1 MTESPFR
8 LVLKGGTLHRRVPEG
23 VRHPVSGHD
32 DPQGERLPMRDD
44 FWTSEEYDERA
55 HDLYND
61 GDYDGALETLKE
73 GLALYPEAVEL
84 YVGLGYARL
93 AREEFAWARQAF
105 AHALHL
111 EASHEDAMV
120 GMGEV
125 LLRLGQ
131 VREAERL
138 FATVE
143 SLGFED
149 DVELMLTMGRA
160 LYRSGR
166 HAHARDVFARLV
178 AARPDSAEAAA
189 ALAYALHRL
198 GDEVGAARQLRRA
211 LRLAPDLHE
220 ARIYLGHVL
229 YDRGDG
235 IAALREFERVPPVE
249 HWDVLALY
257 RLIELKTGL
266 LQWDLEDPRLRP
278 WRRRL
283 DELEALEDDPV
294 ERLLAEVEA
303 TMGGDGSPWSLRDE
317 NQLELFQSGEESD
330 DGVQVMVRLPGGLSF
345 RGSWLEVVRQMRD
358 EAGYGHEP
366 IQEFMRRLT
375 EGWHERAGVEIPAT
389 DPEAFLRGAAGAGLL
404 RLIIEE

>member
-1 MTESPFR
+1 MAMP
-8 LVLKGGTLHRRVPEG
+8 
-23 VRHPVSGHD
+23 
-32 DPQGERLPMRDD
+32 DD
-44 FWTSEEYDERA
+44 FWSSEEYDERA

-105 AHALHL
+105 GHALNL
-111 EASHEDAMV
+111 EAGHEDAMV

-125 LLRLGQ
+125 LLRLGR
-131 VREAERL
+131 REEAFRL
-138 FATVE
+138 FARVQ
-143 SLGFED
+143 SMGFED

-160 LYRSGR
+160 LYRDGR
-166 HAHARDVFARLV
+166 HARARDVFAALA

-211 LRLAPDLHE
+211 LRIAPDLHE

-235 IAALREFERVPPVE
+235 VAALREFERVPPVE

-257 RLIELKTGL
+257 RLLELKTGL
-266 LQWDLEDPRLRP
+266 LKWELEDPRLRP

-283 DELEALEDDPV
+283 DELETFDDDPV
-294 ERLLAEVEA
+294 EQLLAEVEA
-303 TMGGDGSPWSLRDE
+303 RFGGEDSPWSLRDE
-317 NQLELFQSGEESD
+317 NQLELFGGGSPEDETE
-330 DGVQVMVRLPGGLSF
+330 VQVRLPGGLSF
-345 RGSWLEVVRQMRD
+345 RGSWHEVVRQMRD
-358 EAGYGHEP
+358 EAGYGHESVV
-366 IQEFMRRLT
+366 QFMRRLT

-389 DPEAFLRGAAGAGLL
+389 DPEAFLRGAAQAGLL
-404 RLIIEE
+404 RLSLDD